1 MSKSDQWISIFIAFL
16 ILIHLSVLI
25 ISIVYHKISWMPVL
39 NLLAALAVIL
49 YWVQKQFSISHHILY
64 SSELAVLGFEVA
76 VIAFAVYSILNKQNV
91 NWLMIIQKTVFGIHL
106 SVLVLFLV
114 FMLTFKINRLI

>member
-1 MSKSDQWISIFIAFL
+1 MSKSDQWINIFLVFL

-25 ISIVYHKISWMPVL
+25 ISIVYHKISWIPVL

-64 SSELAVLGFEVA
+64 FSEIAVVGFEVA
-76 VIAFAVYSILNKQNV
+76 VIAFALYSILNKQSI
-91 NWLMIIQKTVFGIHL
+91 NWLTIIQKTVFGIHL

>member
-1 MSKSDQWISIFIAFL
+1 MSKSDQWISIFIVFL

-25 ISIVYHKISWMPVL
+25 VSMVYHKISWMPVL

-49 YWVQKQFSISHHILY
+49 YWVQKQISISHQRLY
-64 SSELAVLGFEVA
+64 SSELAALGFEVA
-76 VIAFAVYSILNKQNV
+76 VITFAVYSILNKQSV
-91 NWLMIIQKTVFGIHL
+91 NWLTVLQKTVFGIHL
-106 SVLVLFLV
+106 SVLVLFLI

>member
-49 YWVQKQFSISHHILY
+49 YWVQKQISFSHQILY